1 MKLTMLGTGNALV
14 TECYNTCFVI
24 SDGDKHFLVDGGGGS
39 GILRQLKH
47 AGFDWKD
54 MREIFLTHKH
64 VDHFTGILWLVRMIC
79 QYMNQREYDGSAKI
93 YGHAEVLQLLED
105 IAKKLLQPKETRFI
119 GDRLHLIPVADGEAL
134 NVIGR
139 ATTFFDIHST
149 KAKQFGFSM
158 DIGGA
163 RKLTCCGDEPCN
175 DFGRVYARNADWLLH
190 EAFCLYSQA
199 DIFDPYGKNHSTVKD
214 ACELAEELHVK
225 NLLLYHT
232 EDKNLSERKKLYCA
246 EGQEYFSGK
255 IHVPDDLETLAL

>member
-1 MKLTMLGTGNALV
+1 MLGTGNALV

-24 SDGDKHFLVDGGGGS
+24 SDDDKHFLVDGGGS

-79 QYMNQREYDGSAKI
+79 QYMNQKEYAGIAKI
-93 YGHAEVLQLLED
+93 YGHAEVLHLLED

-119 GDRLHLIPVADGEAL
+119 GDRLYLIPVADGEAL

-175 DFGRVYARNADWLLH
+175 DFGRVYARNADWQ
-190 EAFCLYSQA
+190 ESFN
-199 DIFDPYGKNHSTVKD
+199 GKGRLR
-214 ACELAEELHVK
+214 ACGD
-225 NLLLYHT
+225 T
-232 EDKNLSERKKLYCA
+232 SR
-246 EGQEYFSGK
+246 
-255 IHVPDDLETLAL
+255 

>member
-1 MKLTMLGTGNALV
+1 MLGTGNALV

-24 SDGDKHFLVDGGGGS
+24 SDGDKHFLVDGGGS

-79 QYMNQREYDGSAKI
+79 QYMNQKEYAGTAKI
-93 YGHAEVLQLLED
+93 YGHAEVLHLLED

-119 GDRLHLIPVADGEAL
+119 GDRLYLIPVADGEAL

-139 ATTFFDIHST
+139 ATTFFDIYST

-175 DFGRVYARNADWLLH
+175 DFGKVYARNADWLLH

-214 ACELAEELHVK
+214 ACELAEKLHVK

-232 EDKNLSERKKLYCA
+232 EDKNLSVRKKLYCA